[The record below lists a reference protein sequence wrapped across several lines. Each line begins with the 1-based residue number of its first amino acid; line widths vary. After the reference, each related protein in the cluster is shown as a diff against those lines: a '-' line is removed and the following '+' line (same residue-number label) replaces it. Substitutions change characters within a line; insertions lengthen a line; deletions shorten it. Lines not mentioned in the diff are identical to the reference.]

1 MQEPRS
7 LMTIL
12 WSAVWLV
19 LLGTVALWLFA
30 ELLSQIWG
38 WLLLAAGLTTLVV
51 VLILWLRRRADGW

>member
-38 WLLLAAGLTTLVV
+38 WLLLAAGLTTATVA
-51 VLILWLRRRADGW
+51 LILWLRRRADRW

>member
-19 LLGTVALWLFA
+19 LLGTVVLWIA
-30 ELLSQIWG
+30 SQVLSQIWG
-38 WLLLAAGLTTLVV
+38 WLLLGGVLVATIA
-51 VLILWLRRRADGW
+51 LLLAWLRWRRGRW

>member
-38 WLLLAAGLTTLVV
+38 WLLLAAGLTTVAV
-51 VLILWLRRRADGW
+51 VLILWLRRRADRW